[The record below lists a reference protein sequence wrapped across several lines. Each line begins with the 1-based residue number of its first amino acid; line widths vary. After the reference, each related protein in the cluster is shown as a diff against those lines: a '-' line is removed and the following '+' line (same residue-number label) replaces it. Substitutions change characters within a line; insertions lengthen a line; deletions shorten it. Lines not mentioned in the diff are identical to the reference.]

1 MYVDHILKGRP
12 LIHSNYGTI
21 DVSPKPDTLRLA
33 TSEAIVTISP
43 RSMRLVKEGIGP
55 KGNIIDAAILAGS
68 MAAKRASDL
77 IPFCHPIPI
86 DDVKVGITIMK
97 ESLKVTSQV
106 KSIWKTGVEMES
118 LTSVAV
124 AALTI
129 YDMLKP
135 VDNSIAIGSIRLVR
149 KEGGFKRVTK
159 NFRKRSVAVL
169 VMSDS
174 REKSQDK
181 SGRLIIHRLERV
193 GFDVAYYEVIPD
205 NKDLIIDQLRILCDE
220 MRVDLVLTCGGT
232 GIGSRDV
239 TPDATL
245 TIIEKKLDGI
255 ADALRAHGQ
264 RRTPFSML
272 SRGVAG
278 LRNRTIVINLP
289 GNPRAISESLDPL
302 LGGIYHAFE
311 MLENHKH

>member
-1 MYVDHILKGRP
+1 MRSVIERP
-12 LIHSNYGTI
+12 PIHTDYGTI
-21 DVSPKPDTLRLA
+21 DVSPKPDTLRVA
-33 TSEAIVTISP
+33 ISEAIVTVSP
-43 RSMRLVKEGIGP
+43 NSIQLVKSGKIP
-55 KGNIIDAAILAGS
+55 KGSVVDAAIIAGTL
-68 MAAKRASDL
+68 AAKRVSDL

-86 DDVKVGITIMK
+86 DDVKVNVTMTK

-124 AALTI
+124 GALTI

-135 VDNSIAIGSIRLVR
+135 VDDSISIGPIRLI
-149 KEGGFKRVTK
+149 KKLGGTKQAPRSFKKRAAAIIVT
-159 NFRKRSVAVL
+159 
-169 VMSDS
+169 SDS
-174 REKSQDK
+174 RDKNRDK
-181 SGRLIIHRLERV
+181 SGKLIFDRLETD

-205 NKDLIIDQLRILCDE
+205 NLELIREEIRTLSDKMKVDLI
-220 MRVDLVLTCGGT
+220 LTCGGT

-245 TIIEKKLDGI
+245 EVIDKEVNGI
-255 ADALRAHGQ
+255 ADAIRAHGQ
-264 RRTPFSML
+264 RRTPYSML

-278 LRNRTIVINLP
+278 VRNKTLVINLP
-289 GNPRAISESLDPL
+289 GSPKAISESLEPL
-302 LGGIYHAFE
+302 LAAIHHAFE